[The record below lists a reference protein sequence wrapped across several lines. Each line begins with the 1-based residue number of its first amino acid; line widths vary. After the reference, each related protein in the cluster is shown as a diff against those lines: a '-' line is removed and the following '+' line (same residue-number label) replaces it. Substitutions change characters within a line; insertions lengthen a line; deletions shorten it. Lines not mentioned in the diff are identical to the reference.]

1 MSARAVWLAG
11 MRRVRRAPFMLV
23 VLWLA
28 TIAVTIPP
36 AMALRDSIRAHLGSS
51 LEADTAADGM
61 NLDWFQEFR
70 AQAGPLGRS
79 LRTDV
84 IGFASV
90 MDNASA
96 FADATQRQPIVVTT
110 GVIFV
115 LIGWF
120 LTPGIICRLALDRRM
135 GAGGFMAS
143 CGAFLGRTFRL
154 NIVSI
159 LFYGTLV
166 GPFHQWLF
174 VNIYDSV
181 TRDLTVERTAFFMR
195 VACYA
200 VFFLLLAACNLFLD
214 VAKVRLIVEDRRSVI
229 GAMVASAQFVNAN
242 ARLTVGVY
250 AMNVLA
256 LAAVIA
262 AYAVVAPGVGGA
274 GIGMWTTLLV
284 GQLYVVGRLFVKL
297 AFWGGDVVALQTRLA
312 YAGFVRTPPRAAVP
326 FDDMRAPEDVSAIDR
341 AGVV

>member
-1 MSARAVWLAG
+1 MSARAIWLAG
-11 MRRVRRAPFMLV
+11 MRRVRRAPFMLL
-23 VLWLA
+23 VLWLV
-28 TIAVTIPP
+28 TMVVTIPP
-36 AMALRDSIRAHLGSS
+36 ALALRDSISRHLGSS
-51 LEADTAADGM
+51 VEADTAADGI

-79 LRTDV
+79 LRSDV
-84 IGFASV
+84 IGFAAV

-135 GAGGFMAS
+135 GAGGFMAG
-143 CGAFLGRTFRL
+143 CGAFVGRTFRL
-154 NIVSI
+154 NLVSM

-166 GPFHQWLF
+166 GSFHQWLF
-174 VNIYDSV
+174 DNIYDSV
-181 TRDLTVERTAFFMR
+181 TRDLTVERTAFFVR

-200 VFFLLLAACNLFLD
+200 VFFLLLAACNLFFD

-229 GAMVASAQFVNAN
+229 ATMVAAAHFVITN
-242 ARLTVGVY
+242 ARVTVGVY
-250 AMNVLA
+250 VMNVVA
-256 LAAVIA
+256 LAAVVA

-274 GIGMWTTLLV
+274 GIGMWATLLI
-284 GQLYVVGRLFVKL
+284 GQLYIVGRLFVKL
-297 AFWGGDVVALQTRLA
+297 AFWGGDIAALQTRLA
-312 YAGFVRTPPRAAVP
+312 YVGFVRTPPTAAVP
-326 FDDMRAPEDVSAIDR
+326 FDEMRAPADRGVDR
-341 AGVV
+341 AGAV